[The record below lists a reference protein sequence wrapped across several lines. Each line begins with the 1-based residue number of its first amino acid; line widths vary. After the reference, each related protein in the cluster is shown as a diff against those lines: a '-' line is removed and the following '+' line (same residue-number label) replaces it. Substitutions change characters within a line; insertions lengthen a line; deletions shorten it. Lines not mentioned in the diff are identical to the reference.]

1 MSWVTRP
8 FVRFLLALVVLA
20 MFAGAVIVMS
30 FFVVPEQNREV
41 VVQLVG
47 GINTLAGMVI
57 GYYFGRTDGDLQ
69 QVEVTNTP
77 AHPVPVEQGEVS

>member
-8 FVRFLLALVVLA
+8 IVRFLLALVVLA

-77 AHPVPVEQGEVS
+77 RNPVPVEQGDDR

>member
-77 AHPVPVEQGEVS
+77 AHPVPVEQGE

>member
-8 FVRFLLALVVLA
+8 IVRFLLALVVLA

-77 AHPVPVEQGEVS
+77 AHPVPVEQGDDR